1 MGLVSPYKMNSGHN
15 KYNIY
20 GNIVQYI
27 QLYNVAMW
35 TELFNT
41 VDKKQAMHTL
51 TIKKTFEKPTFFQPG
66 SQINCRLIILYE

>member
-51 TIKKTFEKPTFFQPG
+51 TTKKNF
-66 SQINCRLIILYE
+66 